1 MLDAESRELL
11 AVWTDGDRRV
21 RFVTGVASAAD
32 QVLDAMRLRHRVFV
46 GEMKAEARSA
56 GSDDIECDRF
66 DPHCDHLIVRD
77 AACGR
82 VVGAYRML
90 GCDGARAAGGFYSET
105 EFDLHPLKQLRGRV
119 LEVGRACVD
128 PEYRGGAVISLL
140 WAGLF
145 KYIITRNYDYVI
157 GCGSISLAD
166 GGQAA
171 AGICKRLLRDHLCE
185 PDLRVAPRRAFR
197 LDEFEGSLETPVPP
211 LIKGYL
217 RVGASVCGE
226 PAWDPVFNTADMLI
240 MLPTARMNPRYSG
253 RYQRQG

>member
-11 AVWTDGDRRV
+11 ALWTDDDRRV
-21 RFVTGVASAAD
+21 RFVTEVAAGPD
-32 QVLDAMRLRHRVFV
+32 EVLDAMRLRHRVFV
-46 GEMKAEARSA
+46 GEMKAAATSGGVE
-56 GSDDIECDRF
+56 IECDRF
-66 DPHCDHLIVRD
+66 DRYCDHLIVRD
-77 AACGR
+77 AIHGR

-90 GCDGARAAGGFYSET
+90 GCEGARAAGGFYSET
-105 EFDLHPLKQLRGRV
+105 EFDLHPLKQLRGRI

-128 PEYRGGAVISLL
+128 PDYRGGAVISLL

-171 AGICKRLLRDHLCE
+171 AAICKRLLRDHLCD
-185 PDLRVAPRRAFR
+185 PHLRVTPHRAFR
-197 LDEFEGSLETPVPP
+197 LDEFAGSLETPVPP

-226 PAWDPVFNTADMLI
+226 PAWDAGFNTADMLI
-240 MLPTARMNPRYSG
+240 MLPTARMNPRYFG
-253 RYQRQG
+253 RYVRQV